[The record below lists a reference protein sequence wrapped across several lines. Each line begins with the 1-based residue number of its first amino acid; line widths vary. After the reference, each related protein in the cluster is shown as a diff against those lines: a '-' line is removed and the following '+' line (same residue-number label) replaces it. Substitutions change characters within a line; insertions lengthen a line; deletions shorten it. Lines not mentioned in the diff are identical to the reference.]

1 MTDYYI
7 QSMLQL
13 NIPFS
18 RAQRFPFN
26 PPVKLFTKIQPAE
39 YHYHKTVGKAASYER
54 SKSKVRYLSS
64 VRLDDVSPTERKRDL
79 RV

>member
-1 MTDYYI
+1 
-7 QSMLQL
+7 MLQL

-39 YHYHKTVGKAASYER
+39 YQYKTVGKAASYER
-54 SKSKVRYLSS
+54 SKSKARYLSS
-64 VRLDDVSPTERKRDL
+64 VRLDDASPTERKRDL
-79 RV
+79 GV